1 MPSTTVRPLQEG
13 RDSIVS
19 GVPDVAFVTL
29 AYGSGIVANVELS
42 FYPSLS
48 TSGATYL

>member
-1 MPSTTVRPLQEG
+1 MPRTTVRPLQEG

-29 AYGSGIVANVELS
+29 AYRSGIVANVER
-42 FYPSLS
+42 FYPSLP